1 VNSATHLV
9 LIPTYDSG
17 GLLRETVGAALACW
31 QPVWVVVDGSTDR
44 SDAGLDAHQ
53 GVRVIRRPRN
63 GGKGAAVQTGLR
75 EAERAGFTHALV
87 LDADMQHPAGEIAA
101 FMRASM
107 AQPEAMVLGQPRF
120 GKDAPLARVWGRTV
134 ANALSSALT
143 AGSAIGDCLFGFRV
157 YPIGKLLA
165 CMEES
170 GAMGGF
176 EFDMEAVVRLAWRGV
191 PAVKISVPVR
201 YLRPDEGGVSHYRY
215 GRDNLRLARSLL
227 RLLAHLLRG

>member
-1 VNSATHLV
+1 MNSATHLV
-9 LIPTYDSG
+9 LIPTYNSG
-17 GLLRETVGAALACW
+17 RLLRQTVAAALAYW
-31 QPVWVVVDGSTDR
+31 QPVWVVVDGSTDG
-44 SDAGLDAHQ
+44 SDAGLEAE
-53 GVRVIRRPRN
+53 GLRVIRRPRN

-101 FMRASM
+101 FMGASM

-120 GKDAPLARVWGRTV
+120 GTDAPLARVWGRTV

-157 YPIGKLLA
+157 YPIGQLLA

-170 GAMGGF
+170 GAMCGF

-191 PAVKISVPVR
+191 PAVKIAVPVR
-201 YLRPDEGGVSHYRY
+201 YLRPDEGGISHYRY

-227 RLLAHLLRG
+227 RLLAQSLRG